1 MSIKFAEIQFLG
13 ALLCANVILS
23 VCVQIMEL
31 LVNAGIRPAQQ
42 GLAPPIS
49 FEELCLNTDPTS
61 KQITN
66 AV

>member
-42 GLAPPIS
+42 EPW
-49 FEELCLNTDPTS
+49 PT
-61 KQITN
+61 N
-66 AV
+66 